1 MTNDEFTA
9 WLARIGLT
17 KAQAAKALGV
27 STSYVTLLTQ
37 GARPITDSLAEA
49 CDRIEH
55 NPPAGEGP
63 PAPCASYDEPIVLP
77 ASIEARL
84 NAAEDAIQTIL
95 ARMAADYDVLDKWHT
110 LFKGHLSQLGER
122 VRKIETRSAPLS
134 ESDIGMIARRG
145 ALTDD
150 EREEAE
156 RARRMIA
163 KARTLA
169 AGEPW
174 E

>member
-9 WLARIGLT
+9 WLARVGLT

-27 STSYVTLLTQ
+27 SASYVTLLTQ

-55 NPPAGEGP
+55 NPPAEAGP

-95 ARMAADYDVLDKWHT
+95 ARMATNDEVLNRWHT

-122 VRKIETRSAPLS
+122 VRKIEMQPAPIT
-134 ESDIGMIARRG
+134 ESDIGMIARR
-145 ALTDD
+145 A
-150 EREEAE
+150 
-156 RARRMIA
+156 ARSV
-163 KARTLA
+163 L
-169 AGEPW
+169 PD
-174 E
+174 

>member
-1 MTNDEFTA
+1 MTNDEFTD
-9 WLARIGLT
+9 WLARVGLT

-27 STSYVTLLTQ
+27 SASYVTLLTQ

-55 NPPAGEGP
+55 NPPAEAGP

-95 ARMAADYDVLDKWHT
+95 ARMATDDEVLNKWHD
-110 LFKGHLSQLGER
+110 LFTGKLAKLGER
-122 VRKIETRSAPLS
+122 LQKLETRPAPMS
-134 ESDIGMIARRG
+134 ESDISA
-145 ALTDD
+145 
-150 EREEAE
+150 
-156 RARRMIA
+156 
-163 KARTLA
+163 
-169 AGEPW
+169 
-174 E
+174 